1 MTQPSVHLQ
10 QHTGFTL
17 LELLVVI
24 AIAGMLLALIV
35 PRFSAAFAGAR
46 FQQQAQALN
55 TTLKQ
60 ARYNAVKDGEI
71 IRLELSESEN
81 SLLNAEGD
89 VIFSWPDDTELIF
102 IDHKKEQVSNGYV
115 LFIPGAGSNGATL
128 RLTQQEKGLS
138 RQVQFQINWLT
149 GGVSYEAL

>member
-1 MTQPSVHLQ
+1 MAQQSAHLQ
-10 QHTGFTL
+10 QQTGFTL
-17 LELLVVI
+17 LELLVVM

-46 FQQQAQALN
+46 FQQQAQTLN

-60 ARYNAVKDGEI
+60 ARYSAVKTGEI
-71 IRLELSESEN
+71 LRLELSNTGN

-102 IDHKKEQVSNGYV
+102 IDQKEELVSNGYV

-128 RLTQQEKGLS
+128 RLTQREKGLR
-138 RQVQFQINWLT
+138 RQATFQVSWLT
-149 GGVSYEAL
+149 GGVSYETL